1 MRYVND
7 INPVPK
13 RGQIIKVQR
22 PVCDIYNSFAGGI
35 IVKVKDI
42 ITISMSDNILKNT
55 YKKKSLNMPKGQD
68 EAVNGRKD
76 NTMSKRKWT
85 KGQTMIYKTLHR
97 KLKIEQREPPQKRG

>member
-13 RGQIIKVQR
+13 RGHR
-22 PVCDIYNSFAGGI
+22 PVCDIRGRIYNNFAGGI
-35 IVKVKDI
+35 IVQVKDI
-42 ITISMSDNILKNT
+42 SYGCDNILKNT

-76 NTMSKRKWT
+76 NTMSKRKWS
-85 KGQTMIYKTLHR
+85 KGQTMISKTLHR